1 MSQLKHPT
9 WWGAVNAVI
18 WGGKIAQS
26 KSPSCFKNMTKC
38 CKWHVAQPKT
48 ISNKWLHPTR
58 GGVGLKNK
66 SINIKKQRLLPYKQ
80 DKSIVRTTRLLKFSD
95 HNFKLKPCS
104 QNPGNVDGKFKT
116 LRIDRFCRFQRY
128 QTRKRCGISWV
139 IIKKLWNENS
149 ARLLTQNSNSV
160 WNFC

>member
-1 MSQLKHPT
+1 MCGGEKEMNGILMSQLKHPT

-95 HNFKLKPCS
+95 HNFKLFFRSIYNLCCLKINVAFVLFS
-104 QNPGNVDGKFKT
+104 KKNYKNVFYWKQN
-116 LRIDRFCRFQRY
+116 I
-128 QTRKRCGISWV
+128 
-139 IIKKLWNENS
+139 
-149 ARLLTQNSNSV
+149 
-160 WNFC
+160 